1 MRNLTHLAEFEA
13 LLNHMVSIGA
23 SDMHLSVNTAPVI
36 RLHGLTEPR
45 AELERLTDAILQS
58 YANAI
63 LSTEQ
68 LATLQQRRSC
78 DLGYTSDQHH
88 RFRINVYYERGSMAF
103 AVRWLDGQF
112 YSYEKLNL
120 PPQIGE
126 LVKLKD
132 GLVLVTGAT
141 GSGKSTTLATLINEI
156 NENRACH
163 ILTIEDPIEFIHNHR
178 KAVVHQREVGVD
190 VPSFAEA
197 IRNAM
202 REDPDVIL
210 LGEMRDLETMHAAIT
225 AAETGHLVF
234 ATLHTNDAVGVI
246 DRLIGMFP
254 GEEQNTIRQQLSM
267 ALRAVVTQTLVR
279 KAEGTGRVPVNEILI
294 VNGAVS
300 HLIREHNPSQIRS
313 MMETGRALGNQ
324 TFEYA
329 LAKRVHERLITREQ
343 ALYLTARKEQFEA
356 SLRMLGTR

>member
-156 NENRACH
+156 NEKYCWNCCH
-163 ILTIEDPIEFIHNHR
+163 SYDTQCHTLPLNYDNNIFHMYGEFCSFECVARYIFDTYINHDLWD
-178 KAVVHQREVGVD
+178 KYSLLNLYCVVYC
-190 VPSFAEA
+190 S
-197 IRNAM
+197 
-202 REDPDVIL
+202 
-210 LGEMRDLETMHAAIT
+210 
-225 AAETGHLVF
+225 
-234 ATLHTNDAVGVI
+234 
-246 DRLIGMFP
+246 
-254 GEEQNTIRQQLSM
+254 
-267 ALRAVVTQTLVR
+267 
-279 KAEGTGRVPVNEILI
+279 
-294 VNGAVS
+294 
-300 HLIREHNPSQIRS
+300 
-313 MMETGRALGNQ
+313 
-324 TFEYA
+324 
-329 LAKRVHERLITREQ
+329 
-343 ALYLTARKEQFEA
+343 
-356 SLRMLGTR
+356 